1 MEIKLI
7 IADLLM
13 QQAPFELVF
22 SCLNSTNI
30 VIYYCIMIVVKES
43 HVQTQTN
50 TELILLKSLIYGFPL
65 L

>member
-50 TELILLKSLIYGFPL
+50 TELILLKSLIYSFPL

>member
-50 TELILLKSLIYGFPL
+50 TELILLKSLIYCFPL